1 MVLFAAGLPKK
12 GSKLWPFNL
21 LVCAIHLT
29 NALGK
34 WIDFCHINGWWIGST
49 ELWVERTK
57 GAQYSEPVKSKVP
70 SVWFLW
76 KTKTFLVSRKQKLG
90 LRGQQA
96 LLEHNLEYC
105 PFLQGCFH
113 KKERWSKSCFL
124 CVFWHFIGAKLQSVK
139 N

>member
-57 GAQYSEPVKSKVP
+57 
-70 SVWFLW
+70 
-76 KTKTFLVSRKQKLG
+76 
-90 LRGQQA
+90 
-96 LLEHNLEYC
+96 C
-105 PFLQGCFH
+105 QGCALRKNQREPSALNLWNPRYPAYDFC
-113 KKERWSKSCFL
+113 E
-124 CVFWHFIGAKLQSVK
+124 KLRLS
-139 N
+139 